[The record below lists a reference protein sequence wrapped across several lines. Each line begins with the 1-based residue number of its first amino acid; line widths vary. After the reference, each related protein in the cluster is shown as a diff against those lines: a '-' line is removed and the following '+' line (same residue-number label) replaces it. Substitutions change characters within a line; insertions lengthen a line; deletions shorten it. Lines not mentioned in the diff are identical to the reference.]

1 MFKEAC
7 VIMALD
13 GDPKKHRATI
23 KTDKLELTT
32 VLIELLNFDQAVEV
46 CKDLVQ
52 KEGVQAIILCPGFT
66 HQAIARIATAVG
78 GRAAVNV
85 ARGDIPSTNM
95 VSEILAKEGWFD
107 EGH

>member
-7 VIMALD
+7 IIMAPG
-13 GDPKKHRATI
+13 GDPTKHRTTI
-23 KTDKLELTT
+23 KTPKIELNT
-32 VLIELLNFDQAVEV
+32 VLIELMDFDQAVNV
-46 CKDLVQ
+46 CTDLVH

-66 HQAIARIATAVG
+66 HQAIARIASAVG

-85 ARGDIPSTNM
+85 ARGDVPATNM
-95 VSEILAKEGWFD
+95 VSEILTKEGWF

>member
-1 MFKEAC
+1 MFKEA
-7 VIMALD
+7 VVVMALD

-23 KTDKLELTT
+23 KTNKLEVTT
-32 VLIELLNFDQAVEV
+32 VLIGLMDFDQAVDV

-52 KEGVQAIILCPGFT
+52 KEGVQSILLCPGFT

-78 GRAAVNV
+78 GRAAVNI

-95 VSEILAKEGWFD
+95 VSEILAKEGWFA
-107 EGH
+107 EGL